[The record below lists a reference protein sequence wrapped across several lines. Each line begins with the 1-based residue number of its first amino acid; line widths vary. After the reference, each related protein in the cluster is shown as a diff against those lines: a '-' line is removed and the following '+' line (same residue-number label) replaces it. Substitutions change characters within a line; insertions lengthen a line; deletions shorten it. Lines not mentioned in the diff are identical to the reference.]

1 MNYIVQIALF
11 MIALVL
17 SITFTSS
24 IALAS
29 IPDKYE
35 YAGTISSVKVYD
47 PVNNLHPVIQAG
59 EQGQMEVVIN
69 EASVNPM
76 ELTFQTIPFNNC
88 EPIGGSESKCFLS
101 FSPAVCG
108 GNLNYKTLQQP
119 VAFVIDGIAPSIDS
133 VDVDSDVEIDGKK
146 VIGEGDLVLHYYN
159 LRDEAECGGCAGI
172 KELKVY
178 KDSFTAS
185 NIVGSVQFERDSI
198 TDCDKGDGTITV
210 PVSNLA
216 PANTAQ
222 EKDLFI
228 QVCDYLD
235 QCSEDIVGMT
245 IIVDRE
251 KPDVQSELLLANDQ
265 PATYYQSGV
274 TYKIKA
280 TITDD
285 SEVDFSTLSL
295 DISQFS
301 PTLAPTPVISGDAV
315 TWTFTAGS
323 TAAPSFYE
331 ISIEDKAGNLQ
342 VHRET
347 INLQPDNAAPTINDI
362 RTSTSYMGINYL
374 STTSDIIIDVT
385 DDVSGVDPSTIVL
398 DLSDISSQYSSTEN
412 PTSCN
417 QTGTK

>member
-1 MNYIVQIALF
+1 

-29 IPDKYE
+29 VPERYE
-35 YAGTISSVKVYD
+35 YAGTISSIKVYD

-59 EQGQMEVVIN
+59 EQGQMEVVIGDPG
-69 EASVNPM
+69 VNPM
-76 ELTFQTIPFNNC
+76 ELTFQNIPFNNC
-88 EPIGGSESKCFLS
+88 EPISGTESKCFLS
-101 FSPAVCG
+101 FSPAICG

-119 VAFVIDGIAPSIDS
+119 VAFVIDGLPPLIDAI
-133 VDVDSDVEIDGKK
+133 DVDSTVEVDGKK
-146 VIGEGDLVLHYYN
+146 VIGEGDLILRYYN

-178 KDSFTAS
+178 KGGFAAN
-185 NIVGSVQFERDSI
+185 NIVGSAQFDRDSI

-216 PANTAQ
+216 PSNTAQ
-222 EKDLFI
+222 ETDLFV

-235 QCSEDIVGMT
+235 QCSEDIVSMT
-245 IIVDRE
+245 VIVDRK
-251 KPDVQSELLLANDQ
+251 KPDVQAELLLANDQ
-265 PATYYQSGV
+265 PAIYYQSGV

-285 SEVDFSTLSL
+285 SEIDFSTLSL

-301 PTLAPTPVISGDAV
+301 PASTPTPVISGDTV

-323 TAAPSFYE
+323 STAPSYYE
-331 ISIEDKAGNLQ
+331 ISIEDRAGNLQ
-342 VHRET
+342 TKRQT
-347 INLQPDNAAPTINDI
+347 LTLQPDNAAPTINDI
-362 RTSTSYMGINYL
+362 RTSTSYMGVNYI
-374 STTSDIIIDVT
+374 STTSDIIIEVT
-385 DDVSGVDPSTIVL
+385 DDVSGVDPSSIIL
-398 DLSDISSQYSSTEN
+398 ELSDISSQ
-412 PTSCN
+412 
-417 QTGTK
+417 